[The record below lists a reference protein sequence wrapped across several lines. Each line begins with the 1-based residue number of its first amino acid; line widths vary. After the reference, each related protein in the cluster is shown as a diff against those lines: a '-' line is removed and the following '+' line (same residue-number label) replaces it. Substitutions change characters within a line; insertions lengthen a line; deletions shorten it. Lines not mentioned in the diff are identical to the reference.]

1 MKLLFICDKI
11 DSTLKSRVDQLADK
25 DIEVHVLEL
34 PSLALYKNWEKEVLE
49 PKTPIDFLNIGR
61 RFQKF
66 SKTLQYKKLFDSL
79 DDYEGVNIYKSTTI
93 SAPHIDS
100 IKKIAK
106 SYFITINDE
115 QIEKNRQIVKT
126 FDNSCC
132 ILFNNSSDL
141 TKFEKD
147 FGYDEKTLI
156 ARDGATLMSVIDNL
170 KNEKVEKFRNYLN
183 LDSHKS
189 VTYCYLGKSL
199 DMQFAFIDD
208 LLKLPASLLRENT
221 FIFDPSDSS
230 LVDKER
236 LIEYLNDKKFDF
248 LLPDSQLTDEQKAVL
263 LAISKNS
270 IILPNPKNSN
280 TLYSSLYIKNHLY
293 FYGNIPDEE
302 FYKEHNI
309 FIDSYENFENSLT
322 FNQDSKQLMAE
333 LLNTN
338 KEAIKKLFHPEVNTQ
353 NYLEILKIL

>member
-11 DSTLKSRVDQLADK
+11 DSGLKSRVDHLAEK
-25 DIEVHVLEL
+25 EIEVHVLEL
-34 PSLALYKNWEKEVLE
+34 PTFALYKNWEKEILE
-49 PKTPIDFLNIGR
+49 PKTPMDFLNINKKL
-61 RFQKF
+61 QTF

-79 DDYEGVNIYKSTTI
+79 DDYDGVNIYKSSTI
-93 SAPHIDS
+93 CAPHIDG
-100 IKKIAK
+100 IRKIAK

-115 QIEKNRQIVKT
+115 FIEKSRQMIKM

-132 ILFNNSSDL
+132 MLFNSLNNL

-156 ARDGATLMSVIDNL
+156 ARDGVTLMSVIDSL
-170 KNEKVEKFRNYLN
+170 KSEKVEKFKNYLN

-199 DMQFAFIDD
+199 DMQISFIDE

-236 LIEYLNDKKFDF
+236 LIEYLGDKKFDF
-248 LLPDSQLTDEQKAVL
+248 LLPDSQLTDEQRAVL

-270 IILPNPKNSN
+270 IILPNPKNLD
-280 TLYSSLYIKNHLY
+280 TLHSSLYIKNHPY
-293 FYGNIPDEE
+293 FYGNTPDEE

-309 FIDSYENFENSLT
+309 FIDSYENFENSQT
-322 FNQDSKQLMAE
+322 FNRDSKQLMDE

-338 KEAIKKLFHPEVNTQ
+338 QEAIKKLFHPEVNTQ